1 MILKIVQEHRD
12 GRYSQK
18 EYVFYNKVVPLW
30 DEKEKRDQA
39 YLIRKGKKKKAGC
52 LLIVICNYFNPKNM
66 YWASNVPA
74 TREVIFQWERGR
86 PLVI

>member
-39 YLIRKGKKKKAGC
+39 YLIRKEKKKKKLA
-52 LLIVICNYFNPKNM
+52 VF
-66 YWASNVPA
+66 
-74 TREVIFQWERGR
+74 
-86 PLVI
+86 